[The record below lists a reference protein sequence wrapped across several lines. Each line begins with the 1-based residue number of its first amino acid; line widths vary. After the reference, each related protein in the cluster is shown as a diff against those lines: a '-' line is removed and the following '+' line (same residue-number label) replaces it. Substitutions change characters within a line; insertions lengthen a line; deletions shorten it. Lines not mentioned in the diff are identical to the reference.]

1 MHAVIA
7 RYFSSHGM
15 FPPPRSV
22 SIKARLFNV
31 IFVLFKLNRERK
43 EKVTDFI
50 LYERILYERLNAR
63 SKVICFRDI
72 SKAQK
77 NYSVLCVPGN
87 IGRIWSV
94 VSFAEGSIWS
104 LLEIRI
110 FCIWDGDGIVEII
123 VHLRNEKVFE
133 SIYFSPKIRNW
144 EIERKI
150 ERWKFVLFKLE

>member
-72 SKAQK
+72 SKARK
-77 NYSVLCVPGN
+77 NYSVLYVPGN

-110 FCIWDGDGIVEII
+110 FRMWDGDGIVEII
-123 VHLRNEKVFE
+123 VHLRDEKVFE
-133 SIYFSPKIRNW
+133 SIYFSLKIRNR
-144 EIERKI
+144 ER
-150 ERWKFVLFKLE
+150 

>member
-15 FPPPRSV
+15 FLPPRSV

-72 SKAQK
+72 SKARK
-77 NYSVLCVPGN
+77 NYSVLYVPGN

-110 FCIWDGDGIVEII
+110 FRMWDGDGIVEII
-123 VHLRNEKVFE
+123 VHLRDEKVFE
-133 SIYFSPKIRNW
+133 SIYFSPKIRNR
-144 EIERKI
+144 ER
-150 ERWKFVLFKLE
+150 